1 MFVTSVVLVDSLNH
15 WMLVKLLVTI
25 IQMDVMSLRSVVLI
39 IVKPLT
45 VSKPVISTSVCNVH
59 DVSSIR
65 QLVKRFNVTTSVCL
79 MQLILSFVIS
89 MISLFLIL
97 LVIASQLNLF
107 VNLLLWTGN
116 VLMNDLLIIRTTAN
130 MTLQNQLVSWI
141 FWWCPYV
148 FMN

>member
-141 FWWCPYV
+141 FWWCPYI

>member
-45 VSKPVISTSVCNVH
+45 VSKPAISTSVCNVH

-141 FWWCPYV
+141 FWWCPYI

>member
-1 MFVTSVVLVDSLNH
+1 
-15 WMLVKLLVTI
+15 MLVKLLVTI
-25 IQMDVMSLRSVVLI
+25 IQMDVMSLRSVVVI

-107 VNLLLWTGN
+107 VNLLL
-116 VLMNDLLIIRTTAN
+116 
-130 MTLQNQLVSWI
+130 
-141 FWWCPYV
+141 
-148 FMN
+148 